1 MDKITSR
8 LMLGEFKRALET
20 AMPPAWFPMVANQF
34 KSDQASEE
42 YPWLSA
48 TPALREWLGGRNANS
63 FTESSISI
71 SNKDWESTLD
81 IAVKDLR
88 RDKFDMIRPRIQDLV
103 KRAMTHPASILSTL
117 IDNGE
122 TGTCYDGQYFFSAS
136 HAEGSSGTQS
146 NDISVTIASTPASVH
161 GITTAPSVE
170 ELQIAIGTAVATM
183 MGFKDSAG
191 EPTNEDASSFLVM
204 APAPYY
210 NAALQAVTGM
220 QQVGASQTILEALKG
235 DFNISAVINP
245 RLTWTTKFAVFRTD
259 SYIKPFI
266 FQRETDITVGAKAEG
281 SEYEFDNKAHQYGVD
296 YSGNVG
302 YGLWQRACLVTLA

>member
-1 MDKITSR
+1 
-8 LMLGEFKRALET
+8 MLGEFKRALET
-20 AMPPAWFPMVANQF
+20 AMPPAWFPLVANQF
-34 KSDQASEE
+34 KSNQASEE

-71 SNKDWESTLD
+71 SNKDWESTLNVD
-81 IAVKDLR
+81 IKDLR

-122 TGTCYDGQYFFSAS
+122 AGTCYDGQYFFSTS

-146 NDISVTIASTPASVH
+146 NDITVTIAGVPATVH
-161 GITTAPSVE
+161 GTATAPSVE
-170 ELQIAIGTAVATM
+170 EFQIAIGQAVASI
-183 MGFKDSAG
+183 MGYKDGAG
-191 EPTNEDASSFLVM
+191 EPMNEDASSFLVM
-204 APAPYY
+204 APASYY
-210 NAALQAVTGM
+210 NTAMQAVTGV

-235 DFNISAVINP
+235 DFNIRAVINP
-245 RLTWTTKFAVFRTD
+245 RLTWTTKFAVIRTD

-266 FQRETDITVGAKAEG
+266 FQRETDITIGAKAEG